1 MGTAL
6 NALKMLNYFSNA
18 RPEIGLSQFAR
29 LSGLNKATALRH
41 LRALEEYG
49 LIEQNPMTKS
59 YAVGPAAL
67 RLAAL
72 RQIAR
77 PGIES
82 ARQRMQAA
90 MQDVGES
97 LHLSLLERDS
107 LQTALVV
114 ETTRHSVRVS
124 LDPSE
129 VLPINATASGLCMLS
144 FGPPFLLDRLG
155 QEEQTRYTDTTLTD
169 PIDIKERV
177 ATIGQTGW
185 ANSHGSYES
194 GVYGYA
200 APIFG
205 IDQVALGTIA
215 IAVPEGRAGNER
227 LPEILT
233 ALHALSTDLTASFG
247 GQLPDTFPT
256 EFHP

>member
-6 NALKMLNYFSNA
+6 NALKMLDYFSNA

-41 LRALEEYG
+41 LRALEEFG
-49 LIEQNPMTKS
+49 LVEQNPMTKS
-59 YAVGPAAL
+59 YAIGPAAL

-82 ARQRMQAA
+82 ARQRLQIA

-97 LHLSLLERDS
+97 LHLSLLERGA

-114 ETTRHSVRVS
+114 ETNRHSVRVS

-129 VLPINATASGLCMLS
+129 VLPINATASGLSILS
-144 FGPPFLLDRLG
+144 FGPPVLLERMG
-155 QEEQTRYTDTTLTD
+155 EEELPRFTDATLVD
-169 PIDIKERV
+169 PDVIKERV
-177 ATIGQTGW
+177 AATRKAGW
-185 ANSHGSYES
+185 SSSNGSFED
-194 GVYGYA
+194 GVFGFA

-205 IDQVALGTIA
+205 IDQVAFGTIA
-215 IAVPEGRAGNER
+215 IAVPESRAGR
-227 LPEILT
+227 DQQPKILST
-233 ALHALSTDLTASFG
+233 LHALVTDLTASFG
-247 GQLPDTFPT
+247 GQIPDAFPSEFLP
-256 EFHP
+256 

>member
-29 LSGLNKATALRH
+29 LSGLSKATALRH

-49 LIEQNPMTKS
+49 LVEQNPMTKS
-59 YAVGPAAL
+59 YAVGPVAL

-82 ARQRMQAA
+82 ARQRMQTA
-90 MQDVGES
+90 MHDVGES
-97 LHLSLLERDS
+97 LHLSLLEKDALR
-107 LQTALVV
+107 TALVV
-114 ETTRHSVRVS
+114 ETTHHSVRVS

-129 VLPINATASGLCMLS
+129 ILPINATASGLCMLS
-144 FGPPFLLDRLG
+144 FGPAFLADRLG
-155 QEEQTRYTDTTLTD
+155 QDDHVQYTDTTLTD
-169 PIDIKERV
+169 PVQISERV
-177 ATIGQTGW
+177 AAISQTGW
-185 ANSHGSYES
+185 ANSNGSYES
-194 GVYGYA
+194 GVHGYA

-215 IAVPEGRAGNER
+215 IAVPEGRATGDL
-227 LPEILT
+227 LPGILT
-233 ALHALSTDLTASFG
+233 TLRALTTDLTAVFG

>member
-6 NALKMLNYFSNA
+6 NALKMLDYFSNA
-18 RPEIGLSQFAR
+18 RPEIGLSHIAR

-59 YAVGPAAL
+59 YAIGPAAL

-72 RQIAR
+72 REIAR

-82 ARQRMQAA
+82 ARQKMQVA
-90 MQDVGES
+90 MQSVGES
-97 LHLSLLERDS
+97 LHLSLLEKTV

-129 VLPINATASGLCMLS
+129 ILPINATASGLCMLS
-144 FGPPFLLDRLG
+144 FGPTSLMDRLD
-155 QEEQTRYTDTTLTD
+155 QDEQVRFTDATLTD
-169 PIDIKERV
+169 PDIIKERV
-177 ATIGQTGW
+177 AQISVSGW
-185 ANSHGSYES
+185 ANSSGSYEE
-194 GVYGYA
+194 GVFGYA

-205 IDQVALGTIA
+205 INQVALGTIA
-215 IAVPEGRAGNER
+215 IAVPEGRATDDR
-227 LPEILT
+227 LPSILS
-233 ALHALSTDLTASFG
+233 ALHALSTDLTADFG

>member
-6 NALKMLNYFSNA
+6 NALKMLNYFSNSQ
-18 RPEIGLSQFAR
+18 PEIGLSLFAR

-59 YAVGPAAL
+59 YAIGPAAL

-72 RQIAR
+72 REIAR
-77 PGIES
+77 PGIEG
-82 ARQRMQAA
+82 ARQKMQMA
-90 MQDVGES
+90 MHDVGES
-97 LHLSLLERDS
+97 LHLSLLEKNA

-124 LDPSE
+124 LDPGE

-144 FGPPFLLDRLG
+144 FGPSFLLDQLEHEDL
-155 QEEQTRYTDTTLTD
+155 QQFTDTTLTD
-169 PIDIKERV
+169 PNLIKARV
-177 ATIGQTGW
+177 DQISKAGW
-185 ANSHGSYES
+185 SNSNGSFED
-194 GVYGYA
+194 GVFGYA

-215 IAVPEGRAGNER
+215 IAVPESRASGSH
-227 LPEILT
+227 LPSILS
-233 ALHALSTDLTASFG
+233 ALHSLSADLTANFG
-247 GQLPDTFPT
+247 GQLPGSFPT

>member
-18 RPEIGLSQFAR
+18 QPEIGLSHLAR

-59 YAVGPAAL
+59 YAIGPAAL

-72 RQIAR
+72 REVAR

-82 ARQRMQAA
+82 ARQKMQLA
-90 MQDVGES
+90 MHEVGES
-97 LHLSLLERDS
+97 LHLSLLERNG

-144 FGPPFLLDRLG
+144 FGPEFLLERLD
-155 QEEQTRYTDTTLTD
+155 QEQQARFTETTLTD
-169 PIDIKERV
+169 PDLIKEKVARV
-177 ATIGQTGW
+177 SNAGW
-185 ANSHGSYES
+185 ANSNGSYEE
-194 GVYGYA
+194 GVFGYA
-200 APIFG
+200 APVFG

-215 IAVPEGRAGNER
+215 IAVPESRANDDR
-227 LPEILT
+227 LPDILT
-233 ALHALSTDLTASFG
+233 ALHSLSTDLTANFG
-247 GQLPDTFPT
+247 GQLPDRFPT